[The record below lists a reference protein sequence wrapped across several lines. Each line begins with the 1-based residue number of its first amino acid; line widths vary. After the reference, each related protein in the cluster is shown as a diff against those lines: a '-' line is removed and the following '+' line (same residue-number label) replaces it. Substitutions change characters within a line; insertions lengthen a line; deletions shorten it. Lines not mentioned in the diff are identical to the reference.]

1 MGGATDRA
9 TFQDVPPEWAVGGLL
24 SQLQKVV
31 QNHLAN
37 EIMPREAVKVIDA
50 EMQLAL
56 CQLGQ
61 RHRELESLIED
72 RVQCLPVHLGG
83 GRDRQNVHWYC
94 SQNQWAMCSMS
105 TPCALPQSPPSD
117 PGDLQGFL
125 FKMQDTDFSPLP

>member
-1 MGGATDRA
+1 MTMGGLRMQRAHVGGATDRA

-37 EIMPREAVKVIDA
+37 EIMPRETVKVIDA

-61 RHRELESLIED
+61 RYRELECLVED
-72 RVQCLPVHLGG
+72 RVQCLPVHLGVEAET
-83 GRDRQNVHWYC
+83 DR
-94 SQNQWAMCSMS
+94 MS
-105 TPCALPQSPPSD
+105 TGVVP
-117 PGDLQGFL
+117 
-125 FKMQDTDFSPLP
+125 